1 MLPCRANRAQPR
13 RTTRPG
19 ACASFFGVF
28 KPPCDRG
35 GQQRHARRDE
45 DAHEFGHALGKHH
58 VDNPGRSPG
67 LSLPGGHADV
77 GGIAKTEPGGQ
88 DPRRRR
94 RINLLISRPRR
105 MGGSRIALPHSSPRR
120 EIRWPGPDRRP
131 FKRLTL
137 QGCRRRR
144 PGGAPVPKPS
154 QEDRTLPVGTVLSR
168 EASDD
173 PVTRP
178 KPLRRSRFP

>member
-1 MLPCRANRAQPR
+1 
-13 RTTRPG
+13 
-19 ACASFFGVF
+19 
-28 KPPCDRG
+28 
-35 GQQRHARRDE
+35 
-45 DAHEFGHALGKHH
+45 
-58 VDNPGRSPG
+58 
-67 LSLPGGHADV
+67 
-77 GGIAKTEPGGQ
+77 
-88 DPRRRR
+88 
-94 RINLLISRPRR
+94 
-105 MGGSRIALPHSSPRR
+105 LPHSSPRR